1 MVLKVNDWIFDIDVE
16 KTKEHSS
23 FASHSHCICGYCVN
37 YYRSVDETYPALR
50 SFLEKFHVEI
60 EGPSEMYPIEPTLCL
75 VAYKVYG
82 RIRQAGHAPIM
93 IDGLPVM
100 GEVIDDEKFK
110 LEIGEIPL
118 PWVLEED
125 MEEVISPANEPE
137 FLERMYRKLLSR
149 RGSEFFLL
157 S

>member
-1 MVLKVNDWIFDIDVE
+1 MVLKINDWIFDIDTE

-23 FASHSHCICGYCVN
+23 FALHSHCICGYCVN
-37 YYRSVDETYPALR
+37 YYTCVDETYPDLR
-50 SFLEKFHVEI
+50 PFLERFHVEI
-60 EGPSEMYPIEPTLCL
+60 EGPSEMYPFEPTLCL

-82 RIRQAGHAPIM
+82 KIQQVGNSPIM
-93 IDGLPVM
+93 VNGLPIM

-137 FLERMYRKLLSR
+137 FLERMYRKMVSR
-149 RGSEFFLL
+149 NGSEFFLI